1 MSVATVARW
10 NDLDSQILSTEG
22 YRPLKPSGSIED
34 STWGQM
40 IPACDDKVKGES
52 QLAGQQDF
60 ISRTCS

>member
-52 QLAGQQDF
+52 
-60 ISRTCS
+60 